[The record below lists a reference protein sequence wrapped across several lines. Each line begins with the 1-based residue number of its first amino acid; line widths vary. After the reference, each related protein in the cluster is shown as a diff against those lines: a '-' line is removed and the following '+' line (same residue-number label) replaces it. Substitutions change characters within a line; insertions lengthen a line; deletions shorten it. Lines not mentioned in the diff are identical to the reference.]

1 MLKRKK
7 ELSTCTSSES
17 SSSKTSKPKKFKKNK
32 AGVSKKK
39 KSAAGD
45 DLNKIRLANP
55 DLFESS
61 NTLKEESD
69 HFIGQLKDF
78 SSLVH
83 SVRSTL
89 EQVGQIN
96 DSERL
101 RAMTAQNELKKI
113 AEGGI
118 AQQENQQLQ
127 ILIKERQME
136 LEVLKWNYKV
146 TSLLKPNNQ
155 NVFSG

>member
-69 HFIGQLKDF
+69 HFIGWTNK
-78 SSLVH
+78 
-83 SVRSTL
+83 
-89 EQVGQIN
+89 
-96 DSERL
+96 
-101 RAMTAQNELKKI
+101 
-113 AEGGI
+113 
-118 AQQENQQLQ
+118 
-127 ILIKERQME
+127 
-136 LEVLKWNYKV
+136 
-146 TSLLKPNNQ
+146 
-155 NVFSG
+155 